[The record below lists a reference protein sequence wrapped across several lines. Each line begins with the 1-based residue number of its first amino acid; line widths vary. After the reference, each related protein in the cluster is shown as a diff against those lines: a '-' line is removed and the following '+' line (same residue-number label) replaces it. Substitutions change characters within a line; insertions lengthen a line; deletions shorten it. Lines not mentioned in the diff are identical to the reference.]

1 MAINAPNLEE
11 YADPIAS
18 WPKRAVPPGGMTFF
32 RGDLYVA
39 TLASQALLRL
49 RFDPGDKRYAVKSI
63 ERLFA
68 SGPEKGTYGRL
79 RDVAVGPD
87 GQSIRYYQ
95 QHGPAGETAPSRRQD
110 FKTEVSVGI
119 CRT

>member
-1 MAINAPNLEE
+1 MAKACGPT
-11 YADPIAS
+11 
-18 WPKRAVPPGGMTFF
+18 RGMTFF

-87 GQSIRYYQ
+87 GHLYVTTSN
-95 QHGPAGETAPSRRQD
+95 TDRRAKLRPRDDKVLRLKFQ
-110 FKTEVSVGI
+110 
-119 CRT
+119 